1 MKNFYVIPILS
12 ILVVFLI
19 LAFICKPKVDSIIQ
33 LSREISAEKE
43 KNSQLEK
50 KRDDLVAL
58 SKRENEIRG
67 ELANIRTALPDQKN
81 ISTYI
86 IELDDLAT
94 KSGVEVKAMQVAPGL
109 LIESKPSIG
118 QVANE
123 LTLNI
128 AIEGPF
134 EAVKT
139 FFQRIYKAKRLIN
152 VESINTSFQNNTG
165 LVSVV
170 GSYKIYYK
178 QRPQPPADASETLPT
193 LSAQEQAL
201 YNELETFTAYGANAS
216 R

>member
-1 MKNFYVIPILS
+1 MKKFYIIPILS

-19 LAFICKPKVDSIIQ
+19 STVIGKPKVDSIIQ
-33 LSREISAEKE
+33 LNSDISSAKE
-43 KNSQLEK
+43 KNSKLEK

-58 SKRENEIRG
+58 SSRENEIRG
-67 ELANIRTALPDQKN
+67 ELANTRIALPDQKN

-94 KSGVEVKAMQVAPGL
+94 KSGVEVRAMQVSPGL
-109 LIESKPSIG
+109 LVESKPGVG

-123 LTLNI
+123 LSLNI
-128 AIEGPF
+128 AIEGSF

-152 VESINTSFQNNTG
+152 VESISTSFQNDTG
-165 LVSVV
+165 FVNVV
-170 GSYKIYYK
+170 GAYKIYYK
-178 QRPQPPADASETLPT
+178 QRPQIPADASEVLPA
-193 LSAQEQAL
+193 LSAQEQTL
-201 YNELETFTAYGANAS
+201 YNELETFAAYGANAS